1 VADDLAIA
9 CQAPTVG
16 ANVDPQRGTPPL
28 ALDPSRKLPFA
39 SAKVF
44 EKLSALGGVMKKSIG
59 QSHSIGTAPR
69 LLTIKQ
75 VADRLTVSVGC
86 LRAWRIRG
94 EGPPAIRVG
103 SALRWAEREVD
114 AWLNA
119 RRESGGLAS

>member
-1 VADDLAIA
+1 MA
-9 CQAPTVG
+9 CQAPTVR
-16 ANVDPQRGTPPL
+16 ANVDPERGTPPL
-28 ALDPSRKLPFA
+28 ALDPKA
-39 SAKVF
+39 
-44 EKLSALGGVMKKSIG
+44 ALRERDSIQAAIRTGGVLKKSIG
-59 QSHSIGTAPR
+59 QSHSIGAAPR

-103 SALRWAEREVD
+103 SASRWDEREVD

>member
-1 VADDLAIA
+1 
-9 CQAPTVG
+9 
-16 ANVDPQRGTPPL
+16 
-28 ALDPSRKLPFA
+28 
-39 SAKVF
+39 
-44 EKLSALGGVMKKSIG
+44 MKKSIG
-59 QSHSIGTAPR
+59 QSHSIGTGPR

-103 SALRWAEREVD
+103 SALRWDEREVD

-119 RRESGGLAS
+119 RRESGGLASCG

>member
-1 VADDLAIA
+1 
-9 CQAPTVG
+9 
-16 ANVDPQRGTPPL
+16 
-28 ALDPSRKLPFA
+28 
-39 SAKVF
+39 
-44 EKLSALGGVMKKSIG
+44 MKNSIG

-103 SALRWAEREVD
+103 SASRWDEREVD